1 MTKEKNITK
10 VVIVGAGSVGKFLAY
25 NANQFTEMYEF
36 IGFLDDD
43 SNKQNQIIAGL
54 PVLGTTEK
62 LPQLVQQSTAIA
74 WGIAF
79 PKIKAQLVEKYKHL
93 EAVFPSFIAK
103 AAWISNEVKIG
114 KGCIIYPGCSINYET
129 QIGDFVVMNMNCAI
143 GHNATI
149 HDFCSLAPG
158 VNLGGYTTLGDQTDM
173 GIGAATK
180 QFITIGSNCTIGGQA
195 IVTKNIEN
203 GNSIKGV
210 PAK

>member
-25 NANQFTEMYEF
+25 NVNQFTETYEF

-62 LPQLVQQSTAIA
+62 LPELVQQNTAIA

-93 EAVFPSFIAK
+93 EAVFPSFISK

-114 KGCIIYPGCSINYET
+114 KGCIIYPGSSINYET
-129 QIGDFVVMNMNCAI
+129 RIGDFVVMNMNCAI
-143 GHNATI
+143 GHNASI

-158 VNLGGYTTLGDQTDM
+158 VNLGGYTTLGEQTDM

-180 QFITIGSNCTIGGQA
+180 QFIMIGSNCIIGGQA
-195 IVTKNIEN
+195 MVTKNTEN